1 MKKVSDKQR
10 QKNKDYAKKR
20 KLAYNRDKGL
30 CVLCGALAT
39 ETHHII
45 FRSHGGTNDL
55 KNLACLCLHCHIM
68 AHGERAKEVRENLRR
83 IVDEKISMELGGVT
97 QEKKD

>member
-20 KLAYNRDKGL
+20 KLAYKRDKGL
-30 CVLCGALAT
+30 CVLCGAHAT

-55 KNLACLCLHCHIM
+55 KNLACLCRHCHEL
-68 AHGERAKEVRENLRR
+68 AHGVDAKKVREVLMER
-83 IVDEKISMELGGVT
+83 I
-97 QEKKD
+97 